1 MVHTHVEPSDAESIE
16 TASATVTAGDG
27 LYDTE
32 YDRVLWVSRIDG
44 SGVTIEPATEY
55 ETEEQIGWPPGGR
68 SRVITAGT
76 ALAPAEFIELIDT
89 GRFEVAPR

>member
-1 MVHTHVEPSDAESIE
+1 MEPSDAESID
-16 TASATVTAGDG
+16 TASATVTVGDG

-32 YDRVLWVSRIDG
+32 HDRVLWVSRIDG

-55 ETEEQIGWPPGGR
+55 ETETQVGWPPGGR
-68 SRVITAGT
+68 SRIITAGT
-76 ALAPAEFIELIDT
+76 TLAPAEFIELIDT